1 MIRTPEPEL
10 MDSQAQTLA
19 YAEADFSD
27 SNALFVASFIQR
39 FPDLSQNGQLIDLG
53 CGPADICVRI
63 SEELPGWNLTGLDA
77 GENMLRRAKAAIAAT
92 GKQNQIKLRLSYLPD
107 DQLQAGTF
115 DAIISNS
122 LLHHLPEPQTLWDT
136 IARIG
141 HSGAAISVM
150 DLARPE
156 SEAKARALV
165 ETYSGDA
172 PEILKEDFY
181 NSLLA
186 AYEPKEIAKQLQKA
200 GLGHLTLEEPSDR
213 HWIVTGTLN

>member
-1 MIRTPEPEL
+1 MKRTPEPEL

-19 YAEADFSD
+19 YAEANFSD
-27 SNALFVASFIQR
+27 SNALFVARFIQR
-39 FPDLSQNGQLIDLG
+39 FPDLPQKGQLIDLG
-53 CGPADICVRI
+53 CGPADICVRM
-63 SEELPGWNLTGLDA
+63 SEELPGWDLTGLDA
-77 GENMLRRAKAAIAAT
+77 GENMLLRAETAIAAT

-107 DQLQAGTF
+107 AQLQAGSF

-122 LLHHLPEPQTLWDT
+122 LLHHLPEPMTLWET
-136 IARIG
+136 IAHIG
-141 HSGAAISVM
+141 RSSAAISVM

-156 SEAKARALV
+156 NDAKARALV

-186 AYEPKEIAKQLQKA
+186 AYEPEEIAIQLQNA
-200 GLGHLTLEEPSDR
+200 DLGHLNLEVPSDR